1 MQFDVST
8 NLFAQDPNSNKEVLQ
23 AKIEALLGME
33 YTDFLKCITQNQ
45 PRKMDELYGKILH
58 NCVQVKRRS
67 IVAFTLDLSN
77 FASVYAGT
85 VTSSPKPLNFMFLA
99 DTATRQPFYAFQ
111 VKGKLETV
119 SDFLAQARQATQFV
133 MRHSKIRTPQDQK
146 NATPVLILRHDLAH
160 NNDLSLLEAAGYD
173 FVVDYYRQLPQ
184 SHDRGLSNQAQVD

>member
-23 AKIEALLGME
+23 AQIEALLGME
-33 YTDFLKCITQNQ
+33 YTDFLKCITQN
-45 PRKMDELYGKILH
+45 H
-58 NCVQVKRRS
+58 

-99 DTATRQPFYAFQ
+99 DTVARQPFYAFQ

-184 SHDRGLSNQAQVD
+184 SYDRGLSNQAQVD